1 MKIHQFII
9 LFINQYFNFTLNIQ
23 RSFTFLLKQFLLF
36 TAVTIAFSS
45 CISHKQLLILN
56 EGDPYIDDSTAVIDN
71 LPEPIIQTDDRLFIR
86 VSAFD
91 DETAAPFMQSFGFGG
106 QNQGGGNNQN
116 NMMGGMGMFGG
127 NNQNNPMQQL
137 MIGYLVDDE
146 GNIEYPV
153 VGTVNLEGLTI
164 AEASKKMYSIL
175 DEYLVNYS
183 VDVQFMNRRVTVSG
197 EVVMPGLVQLDRNR
211 ISIIEA
217 IQRAGGITPFSNTD
231 EVYVIREIEGE
242 RIFGKVSLKDRD
254 IVNSQFYYVYPNDVI
269 YLQPIKAKT
278 FNTQSSFFSVTNI
291 ITSLISAAAL
301 IFALT
306 R

>member
-1 MKIHQFII
+1 M
-9 LFINQYFNFTLNIQ
+9 
-23 RSFTFLLKQFLLF
+23 RQFLVFVGL
-36 TAVTIAFSS
+36 VVVFSS

-56 EGDPYIDDSTAVIDN
+56 EGDPYIDDSTAVIEN

-106 QNQGGGNNQN
+106 QNQGGGNQN
-116 NMMGGMGMFGG
+116 NMMGAMGGFG

-153 VGTVNLEGLTI
+153 VGTVNLKGLTI
-164 AEASKKMYSIL
+164 AEASKKMYTIL

-197 EVVMPGLVQLDRNR
+197 EVVQPGLVQLDRNQ